1 MEPLLSL
8 QNLHVT
14 TGEKKILNGLDL
26 ELEAGAIEVIMGPNG
41 SGKSTLCQTLLGHPD
56 YQVTKGVIQWQ
67 GKDITKLSTDK
78 RARLGMFL
86 SFQYPREI
94 PGVSLAQLTRL
105 AHTTQRV
112 AAGAEPSSP
121 SEFLTELRSHLN
133 RSGLGEQFLERSLNE
148 GASGGERKKME
159 VLQASLL
166 NPKFMIFDEIDTG
179 VDVDSMRTIAKFI
192 KDDLKKKGNTLVLI
206 THYNR
211 ILKYLKPDKVLVLI
225 AGKLV
230 KVGDFKLAEKI
241 EKEGYDKIGSKSQVS
256 SNK

>member
-1 MEPLLSL
+1 MLKITNLSVFI
-8 QNLHVT
+8 N
-14 TGEKKILNGLDL
+14 KKKVLDRINF
-26 ELEAGAIEVIMGPNG
+26 EFEQGKTYCIMGPNG
-41 SGKSTLCQTLLGHPD
+41 SGKSTLAMAIMGHPVYSLD
-56 YQVTKGVIQWQ
+56 KHSKIEFENENINDLATH
-67 GKDITKLSTDK
+67 K
-78 RARLGMFL
+78 RAMKGIFM
-86 SFQYPREI
+86 SFQAPWSLS
-94 PGVSLAQLTRL
+94 GVNIYQLVRFAMNNSLDPKSARKQIISDAKKL
-105 AHTTQRV
+105 V
-112 AAGAEPSSP
+112 I
-121 SEFLTELRSHLN
+121 SEELLS
-133 RSGLGEQFLERSLNE
+133 RSLNE
-148 GASGGERKKME
+148 NFSGGEKKKME

>member
-148 GASGGERKKME
+148 GASGGEKKRLEM
-159 VLQASLL
+159 VQLGMLAPRLAIL
-166 NPKFMIFDEIDTG
+166 DEIDSG
-179 VDVDSMRTIAKFI
+179 LDIDALKNIAAQI
-192 KDDLKKKGNTLVLI
+192 KECRQKYSTTFLVI
-206 THYNR
+206 THYQKLLQY
-211 ILKYLKPDKVLVLI
+211 IKPDRVHI
-225 AGKLV
+225 MIGGRITRS
-230 KVGDFKLAEKI
+230 GDAELANILEKS
-241 EKEGYDKIGSKSQVS
+241 GYTDFAQKS
-256 SNK
+256 